1 MHRLQQYHCIF
12 AFAVSVPAFFRWN
25 GVKNALQC
33 RVQASNVWPTIFVP
47 LQVLSFNINYHQKAR
62 MVGERIRDLGSDR
75 TEDVGVAVQHS
86 VIAIYRPAQIETEL
100 IATVYHKW

>member
-12 AFAVSVPAFFRWN
+12 AFGVSVPAFFRWN

-33 RVQASNVWPTIFVP
+33 RVQASK
-47 LQVLSFNINYHQKAR
+47 VLSFNINYHQKAR

-86 VIAIYRPAQIETEL
+86 VIAIYRPVQIETEL